1 MTMTQTRS
9 VSRRAGVAVWAP
21 MALRLIV
28 GYGLL
33 YLACLVTLVL
43 GGPGPVAIDTF
54 IARRRRR
61 SPGNDRG

>member
-1 MTMTQTRS
+1 MTMTQT
-9 VSRRAGVAVWAP
+9 SRISCRARVAVWAP

-54 IARRRRR
+54 IASRRRR
-61 SPGNDRG
+61 SRGNDRG